1 MTRKQ
6 ILAPVAGVLAAIG
19 FAFPAQAQTIKI
31 GIINSYSGFLAQVG
45 DQMEKGL
52 ALYFKEY
59 EKTLPPGV
67 KVEFIRRDD
76 NANPDTSKRVAQELI
91 TRDRVNLL
99 MGIIPSPSAA
109 AIAPLANEAKI
120 PVVLTNAAGSILTRL
135 SPWFVRTSF
144 TIWQSAMPI
153 GQWTAKQGYKTAMT
167 MVSDFIPGHD
177 GEAGFTRGF
186 TDGGGKVVATM
197 RVPPANPDFAP
208 FVQRIKDAK
217 PEVAFFW
224 VPANQAT
231 ALMKAVRDLGL
242 REAGVKIFATH
253 DLVPDEE
260 IPNIGAVGDG
270 LITTGNFTSSADRPA
285 TRAFLAAWDKE
296 YAGKAIASF
305 VSVSGWDGAMM
316 IYDMLKATNGKFTAD
331 EAMKF
336 FSTWKTDNSPRG
348 SIAIDPATRDIVQ
361 DFYIRRHDWKD
372 GKLVTTAFDV
382 IKAVKDPWK
391 ELNPVK

>member
-1 MTRKQ
+1 MKA
-6 ILAPVAGVLAAIG
+6 ILAAMAGATILAA
-19 FAFPAQAQTIKI
+19 APASAQTIKI

-45 DQMEKGL
+45 DEMEKGL

-67 KVEFIRRDD
+67 KVEFVRRDD
-76 NANPDTSKRVAQELI
+76 GANPDTGKRVAQELI
-91 TRDRVNLL
+91 TRERVNLL
-99 MGIIPSPSAA
+99 MGIIPSPTAA

-120 PVVLTNAAGSILTRL
+120 PVVLTNAAGSVLTRL
-135 SPWFVRTSF
+135 SPYFVRTSF
-144 TIWQSAMPI
+144 TIWQSSMPI
-153 GQWTAKQGYKTAMT
+153 GQWTAKQGLKTAMT

-186 TDGGGKVVATM
+186 QDGGGKVIGSM

-217 PEVAFFW
+217 PDMAFFW

-231 ALMKAVRDLGL
+231 QLMKSVRDLGL
-242 REAGVKIFATH
+242 REAGVKIYATH

-260 IPNIGAVGDG
+260 IPNIGQVGDG
-270 LITTGNFTSSADRPA
+270 LITTGNFTASADRPA
-285 TRAFLAAWDKE
+285 TKAFLAAWDKE
-296 YAGKAIASF
+296 YGDKAIADF

-316 IYDMLKATNGKFTAD
+316 IYDMIKATNGKFTSD

-336 FSTWKTDNSPRG
+336 FTNWKTDNSPRG
-348 SIAIDPATRDIVQ
+348 SIRIDPATRDIIQ
-361 DFYIRRHDWKD
+361 NFYIRRHDWKD
-372 GKLVTTAFDV
+372 GKLVTTEFDV
-382 IKAVKDPWK
+382 IKDVKDPWK
-391 ELNPVK
+391 ELNPEK